1 MQMQQ
6 YIGQE
11 QRQILSQAL
20 RQSLQPLQMPVAELA
35 EYLQEQALSNPM
47 LEVEDVQPTSE
58 YMEPVHVIEDEGG
71 HRVGGQSG
79 ERMPDAISASTRPES
94 FSECL
99 TEQVNCMPQIND
111 RMRAICCFLI
121 ECLDP
126 TGYMSCDL

>member
-71 HRVGGQSG
+71 HRDTLQ
-79 ERMPDAISASTRPES
+79 
-94 FSECL
+94 
-99 TEQVNCMPQIND
+99 
-111 RMRAICCFLI
+111 
-121 ECLDP
+121 
-126 TGYMSCDL
+126 